1 MQKYADTALT
11 LYNGALVPLGTATVT
26 VYLAGTQTRATLYS
40 NYAGNTELANPFL
53 TSATGALE
61 FYAEDGRYDVVIN
74 KTGYQTVN
82 LTNIILEDPQD
93 GSGQLQNTSINN
105 SSFGNGVITNSA
117 LSQISY
123 VNLLETPTTTPPT
136 TVGTLAWNITEK
148 TADLQLSANTVLQVG
163 QETLYPVRNTTGST
177 ILNGTVVA
185 AAGTT
190 GNSGRIL
197 VAPADL
203 SLVSGEYVMGV
214 ATEDLANNADGFVTH
229 FGKVRSIDTTG
240 SAVGETWA
248 DGDVLYAH
256 PSQVGKLTKVQPLGR
271 AVQVAIV
278 LHAANNGTL
287 MVRPNVLHTSH
298 GTYTPTVTAVSNI
311 MSITQPTF
319 NYVVV
324 NGGLGAVVTV
334 FGSLTLTHASA
345 SFPTVVRFSLP
356 IASNFDGNPE
366 AVGGAGV
373 IAATYSPVAVYE
385 DISNDQIR
393 LDYLAVGSAQSR
405 TIRFS
410 ATYRVK

>member
-26 VYLAGTQTRATLYS
+26 VYLAGTQTLATLYS
-40 NYAGNTELANPFL
+40 NYAGNTALANPLL

-61 FYAEDGRYDVVIN
+61 FYAEDGRYDVVIT
-74 KTGYQTVN
+74 KTGYQPVN

-93 GSGQLQNTSINN
+93 DSGQLQNTSINN
-105 SSFGNGVITNSA
+105 SSFGNGVITTST

-163 QETLYPVRNTTGST
+163 QETLYNVRNTTGST

-214 ATEDLANNADGFVTH
+214 VTEDLANNTDGFVTH

-287 MVRPNVLHTSH
+287 VVRPNVLHTSH

-345 SFPTVVRFSLP
+345 SLPTVVRFSLP

-366 AVGGAGV
+366 SVGGAGV

-385 DISNDQIR
+385 DTSNDQIR